1 MQSIYEKLENLQGE
15 CAVTRSAKPE
25 TQKQILSL
33 CAECT
38 KTDAQSAERVARLA
52 AVAHQKLQKHGVV
65 DRSLQRLA
73 SCGSAAKN
81 ATYTG
86 HACEKLHRVIA
97 KEKRKLDVKISRV
110 PLWVRYSRKRL
121 APAFVH
127 YPVLRMP
134 DWVET
139 IFKNGGHFFLGGRS
153 MDMWP
158 QVQNEL
164 LHFWSAY
171 KKIDSDFPLYKDMP
185 ESKLGSCIPVAI
197 HGDEGRGRLHNPVMV
212 VALQT
217 LLPLVG
223 KKTNM
228 QGSSLCTR
236 LLYTC
241 LPAPYSHKSFH
252 TLLSVLAEDL
262 NKMWKDGVDDWWDVK
277 KMKSMPVT
285 ATNPNAFKGGPPSPL
300 RSLPLGD
307 CCRYVRIDGAH
318 TYAIDGIGKDF
329 LASSLLMLV
338 RMGHFGSG
346 PTERCLQNAYAN
358 FLAYCNSHSKNTT
371 IEDFSHGS
379 LKLNGWPRGLG
390 KGHDASEEEYKDML
404 EVLTI
409 ACLAIDRFWRT
420 IYNHGVWIPR
430 GTAEGLVS
438 EGFIFTDLGL

>member
-1 MQSIYEKLENLQGE
+1 MHDKIAHSSSEI
-15 CAVTRSAKPE
+15 
-25 TQKQILSL
+25 QKHQIASNW
-33 CAECT
+33 APIST
-38 KTDAQSAERVARLA
+38 AVARLKA
-52 AVAHQKLQKHGVV
+52 LSVWLVWLQLLIRSYKSTASCMNIYTVYGAHAWSVNGLCMCGGIELVFCLGFLGVV
-65 DRSLQRLA
+65 DRSLQRPS

-185 ESKLGSCIPVAI
+185 ERKLGSCIPVAI

-228 QGSSLCTR
+228 QGYLAYRTAIFYLRRTGRSLVFFQGRMGQLLVSVLRSSLCTR

-262 NKMWKDGVDDWWDVK
+262 NKMWKDGVDV
-277 KMKSMPVT
+277 
-285 ATNPNAFKGGPPSPL
+285 
-300 RSLPLGD
+300 
-307 CCRYVRIDGAH
+307 
-318 TYAIDGIGKDF
+318 
-329 LASSLLMLV
+329 
-338 RMGHFGSG
+338 
-346 PTERCLQNAYAN
+346 
-358 FLAYCNSHSKNTT
+358 
-371 IEDFSHGS
+371 
-379 LKLNGWPRGLG
+379 PR
-390 KGHDASEEEYKDML
+390 
-404 EVLTI
+404 
-409 ACLAIDRFWRT
+409 
-420 IYNHGVWIPR
+420 
-430 GTAEGLVS
+430 
-438 EGFIFTDLGL
+438 